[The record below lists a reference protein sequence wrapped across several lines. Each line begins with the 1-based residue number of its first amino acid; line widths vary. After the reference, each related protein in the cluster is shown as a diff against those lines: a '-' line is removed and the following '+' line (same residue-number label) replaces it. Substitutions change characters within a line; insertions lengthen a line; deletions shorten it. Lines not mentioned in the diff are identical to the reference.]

1 MPWPMVNYPA
11 VSDVA
16 DGAVIKSKQ
25 RSQYDIFV
33 PTPRP
38 LDLHMMTATNRR
50 CAGQTVKIGIISID
64 TYLHLAR
71 LHRFQVMADFW

>member
-1 MPWPMVNYPA
+1 MVNYPA

-33 PTPRP
+33 PTHRP
-38 LDLHMMTATNRR
+38 LIYLRMMTATNRR
-50 CAGQTVKIGIISID
+50 CAGQTVKIGIIR
-64 TYLHLAR
+64 YR
-71 LHRFQVMADFW
+71 LLLLLLGYF